1 MYCFVLRKHLQFH
14 LLVSFC
20 LLFSVWNLCLYIFR
34 VPLLYLALTLSASV
48 CVPLL
53 FPFHFFLLAFFQQ
66 SVFPPN
72 TFSFL
77 DPVFALDSN
86 VSLAKAFFAMDKDLC
101 MSEKADCRQ
110 RLPTSVTIAALCRQ
124 GFCSFFFSVAL
135 QAC

>member
-1 MYCFVLRKHLQFH
+1 MLI
-14 LLVSFC
+14 LVS
-20 LLFSVWNLCLYIFR
+20 YT
-34 VPLLYLALTLSASV
+34 LLYGSNHPHRNYTYN
-48 CVPLL
+48 LL
-53 FPFHFFLLAFFQQ
+53 FFQQ
-66 SVFPPN
+66 RVFPPN

-110 RLPTSVTIAALCRQ
+110 RLPTSVTIAALRRQ